1 MQHAPT
7 RRPRRARTLLVLLAF
22 VLAALTVAA
31 APALAANAGPTLGLT
46 GLQAKLAAGDPV
58 PAYMKT
64 VLKGTTV
71 TDIPV
76 RVLAIVDSSTW
87 GKLIMFDSTDAR
99 ITDIGGIAAGM
110 SGSPIYVN
118 DGGQDKM
125 IGAVSWG
132 AEFSLGGT
140 GLATPI
146 EDMTAVQDHYGAV
159 GSALTPAARATTGAA
174 RTTVPLSAPVG
185 TSAGTVK
192 SLVLAKNAKTAAAVA
207 PVVGQTVM
215 HPLALAEI
223 GGIPAGSKAYKTLA
237 AKLEATGLTVI
248 PAQTSPSAGGPAT
261 PDFAAG
267 SACAVLFSRGFWWMG
282 VLGTVTYVDGDSV
295 MMFGHPILGD
305 PFALDLGTG
314 TMEGILTGATVGGI
328 WPSSSDPEKMMT
340 PADVKGTATQ
350 DRSTGVLGT
359 IGTTADLFPVTT
371 DTSVD
376 GGAQHVVDS
385 TDVGEWFGSVFWP
398 GSVDSFGMNDPG
410 TTGSVVAGGFYHALD
425 SDALAGSAETTTT
438 VHVTDASG
446 STTISRD
453 NIWDAD
459 GSETAL
465 ADTAAGDAT
474 DIVSSVV
481 NDQFGLRHVHIDSVS
496 VTATLSSARRS
507 GSLVDAQ
514 LEAPLKVGDNVIDIT
529 YYRWGSAELQTLK
542 ATLTLPAG
550 TDLDGELDVTS
561 AASAAEMSYFMGSS
575 SSASVPETLAQ
586 VKAQLEAAPT
596 NDDLVVGFTPRSAMD
611 DYEGDGYPPAAASV
625 NVPTGW
631 VLSGSIAK
639 RTTQIQL
646 RAPSTVGLG
655 SPMTLSG
662 YLPSASASVPLS
674 VYVYT
679 AGTSQ
684 PSTPT
689 MTLVAKYDGDMASF
703 NTVLPPATHD
713 QVVTVTAPAL
723 SSSGLPGSASSTI
736 VVRAQLS
743 LGVKR
748 SHGKWSLTARVTP
761 PGSGGSVEF
770 QRRVHGRW
778 ATLATVPVTKNGAA
792 RVTLAGK
799 KPAGVRA
806 RFTGSTL
813 NGATAWVK
821 SR

>member
-1 MQHAPT
+1 MQHTPT
-7 RRPRRARTLLVLLAF
+7 RRPRRARTLLILLAF
-22 VLAALTVAA
+22 LLAALTVAA
-31 APALAANAGPTLGLT
+31 APALAANAGPTLDLA

-58 PAYMKT
+58 PGYMKT
-64 VLKGTTV
+64 VLKGTTI

-110 SGSPIYVN
+110 SGSPIYVA
-118 DGGQDKM
+118 DSGQDKM

-146 EDMTAVQDHYGAV
+146 EDMTAVQDTYTPV
-159 GSALTPAARATTGAA
+159 GSALGSVAHVKTAAAGSIK
-174 RTTVPLSAPVG
+174 LSAPVG
-185 TSAGTVK
+185 TAAGTVH
-192 SLVLAKNAKTAAAVA
+192 SLVLAPNAKAAAAVA

-223 GGIPAGSKAYKTLA
+223 GGIPAGTKAYKALA
-237 AKLEATGLTVI
+237 TKLEATGLTVI
-248 PAQTSPSAGGPAT
+248 PAQTSPSAGDPAT
-261 PDFAAG
+261 PDLGAG

-282 VLGTVTYVDGDSV
+282 VLGTVTYVDGNSV

-305 PFALDLGTG
+305 PFGLDLGAG
-314 TMEGILTGATVGGI
+314 KMEGILTGATVGGI
-328 WPSSSDPEKMMT
+328 WPSSYDPEKMMT

-359 IGTTADLFPVTT
+359 VGASADLFPVTT
-371 DTSVD
+371 DASVE

-385 TDVGEWFGSVFWP
+385 TDVGEWFGTVYWP
-398 GSVDSFGMNDPG
+398 GSVDSWGMSDPG
-410 TTGSVVAGGFYHALD
+410 ATGSVVAGGLYHALD
-425 SDALAGSAETTTT
+425 SDALAGSAVTTTT

-446 STTISRD
+446 STTISRT
-453 NIWDAD
+453 NLWDAD
-459 GSETAL
+459 GSNNAL

-481 NDQFGLRHVHIDSVS
+481 NDQYGLRHVHVDSVS
-496 VTATLSSARRS
+496 VTATLSGARRS

-514 LEAPLKVGDNVIDIT
+514 LEAPLKIGDNVIDIT
-529 YYRWGSAELQTLK
+529 YYRWGSADLQTLK

-561 AASAAEMSYFMGSS
+561 AAYAAEMSDYAGPSS
-575 SSASVPETLAQ
+575 TSAPQTLAQ

-596 NDDLVVGFTPRSAMD
+596 NDDLIVSFTPRSEMD
-611 DYEGDGYPPAAASV
+611 SYEGDGYPPVAATA

-631 VLSGSIAK
+631 VLSGSISK

-646 RAPSTVGLG
+646 HTPSTVGLG
-655 SPMTLSG
+655 SPMPLSG

-684 PSTPT
+684 PATPT

-761 PGSGGSVEF
+761 PGSGGTVEF
-770 QRRVHGRW
+770 QRRVRGRW
-778 ATLATVPVTKNGAA
+778 ATLATVPVTKNGTA
-792 RVTLAGK
+792 RVTVAGK

-813 NGATAWVK
+813 NGATTWVK
-821 SR
+821 SH